1 MSDGLRDRV
10 LSAARRVIRTEADAV
25 AALHDRLDDSF
36 VRAVEILASLKGRVV
51 TTGVGKSGQIAR
63 RVASTLTS
71 TGTPA
76 LYLHPVDALHGDLG
90 MVRDGD
96 VAIIFSSSGSSD
108 EILQLLPLFRRLGL
122 SIIALTG
129 VSDSVLASK
138 SDVVLDCSV
147 AREACPHNLAPTS
160 SLAAASAMGDA
171 LAVALLEAR
180 GFSEADFAEIHPGGR
195 LGRKLLM
202 QVQELMHEGDALPTV
217 TPDVSMRRTLLEMTS
232 KRLGCALV
240 VNGTGLLAGIFTD
253 GDLRRLSQSQENFL
267 DVSVGEVMVK
277 EPKTIETTTLAATAL
292 ARMEEHAIT
301 QLAVVDDQGR
311 PVGIIHLHD
320 LLRAGIV

>member
-1 MSDGLRDRV
+1 M
-10 LSAARRVIRTEADAV
+10 
-25 AALHDRLDDSF
+25 
-36 VRAVEILASLKGRVV
+36 
-51 TTGVGKSGQIAR
+51 
-63 RVASTLTS
+63 ASTLTS

-90 MVRDGD
+90 IVRDGD

-202 QVQELMHEGDALPTV
+202 QVQELMHGGAALPTV
-217 TPDVSMRRTLLEMTS
+217 TPDVSMRRTLLAMTS

-277 EPKTIETTTLAATAL
+277 EPKTIEATTLAATAL

>member
-10 LSAARRVIRTEADAV
+10 LSAARRVIQTEADAV

-180 GFSEADFAEIHPGGR
+180 GFSQADFAEIHPGGR
-195 LGRKLLM
+195 LGRRLLM

-232 KRLGCALV
+232 KRLGCTLV